1 MSSSLTIKSKWR
13 DTPWV
18 PEPGSPLGP
27 AYVYTLGNETH
38 YLSREEQEAGER
50 MGCQSYLDY
59 ACGVPQYM
67 QHITGGWEYFDKRPG
82 IRGANMTDWEYMTNG
97 NRWWSEEDINELLR
111 LRRCRCSWLECA
123 VRLGR
128 TVSSCKSKIKKL
140 SCQFAR

>member
-1 MSSSLTIKSKWR
+1 MSSCVTIKSKWR

-27 AYVYTLGNETH
+27 AYSYTLGNETH

-59 ACGVPQYM
+59 ACGVPQFM
-67 QHITGGWEYFDKRPG
+67 QHTSGGWEYFDQRPG
-82 IRGANMTDWEYMTNG
+82 IRGANMTDWEYLTKA
-97 NRWWSEEDINELLR
+97 NRWWAEEDINELLS
-111 LRRCRCSWLECA
+111 LRRRHCSWLECS

-128 TVSSCKSKIKKL
+128 TVSACKCKLKKL
-140 SCQFAR
+140 YLYA